1 MKRTYQRGEMYYA
14 FIGGEK
20 SEAYEEY
27 ALYGGI
33 PLVLTRRHKPFQPT
47 LFRVDA
53 GM

>member
-20 SEAYEEY
+20 SDAYEEY
-27 ALYGGI
+27 ALYGGM
-33 PLVLTRRHKPFQPT
+33 PMQQKPVHPT